1 MDYKKMMGYSNKKK
15 TSTKKSKKNKIIENI
30 KLELN
35 EWNDTSFKNL
45 PKRWS
50 NSQGLTEHEQELK
63 EGPSYEYKETFKDI
77 EKDLQNFS
85 AGVLTFWEYLKKK
98 GLKKEANHLLNNV
111 YKKHVIGFHKEFKK
125 FARKLM

>member
-63 EGPSYEYKETFKDI
+63 EVGSAAEYRPHIKRINKLYD
-77 EKDLQNFS
+77 
-85 AGVLTFWEYLKKK
+85 EYGAAVGDFQTLLKKK
-98 GLKKEANHLLNNV
+98 GLKKEAKGISMVFGKLVMKFHNTLN
-111 YKKHVIGFHKEFKK
+111 KMLG
-125 FARKLM
+125 KLM